1 SRLGTDHQTIAL
13 LEPEHTAARPDID
26 VMDACRA
33 QLLGPA
39 DVVLIVG
46 IAAVDEDVAGSEPR
60 PQLRNDAVDDR
71 SGHHDPDRARRSQ
84 GGGELRER
92 IGGDRP
98 IGSNRL
104 HRFLRSIVSDA
115 FMAASDQPAH
125 HVGAHAPEPHHS
137 DSHTHLQPEAVEFT
151 RPLANLAVR
160 FVLRIVRKQMTE
172 RPRAVPWAAGSTA
185 CNAWPRKAP
194 SGDFTPRIY

>member
-1 SRLGTDHQTIAL
+1 
-13 LEPEHTAARPDID
+13 
-26 VMDACRA
+26 
-33 QLLGPA
+33 
-39 DVVLIVG
+39 
-46 IAAVDEDVAGSEPR
+46 
-60 PQLRNDAVDDR
+60 
-71 SGHHDPDRARRSQ
+71 SQ

-98 IGSNRL
+98 ICSNRL

-194 SGDFTPRIY
+194 SGDFTPRIHALRPYGPALPGVQNCSGQFCAPISQYQFGVRLI